1 MRASTKKYLA
11 LLNPIDLLKTKK
23 VLHVNPTVENK
34 RDVLKET
41 QLSLFV
47 YSPDAVAT
55 HQNILLKDLGKLM
68 NLQNNN
74 WLNVDIVKKD
84 VVEKLSSLF
93 NIHPLIAEDILS
105 ENQRPKID
113 EIDDQIYCVLQ
124 MLYYNDMENSIEN
137 EQVSFV
143 LGKNFLVTFQD
154 DESRD
159 HFDGIREK
167 LQINS
172 SKCRNYQVDYLL
184 YSLLDTIVDQYYNVM
199 EKLGASIEQLEENI
213 SKGQADQFT
222 MNRINSLRKE
232 MILYRRNIVP
242 ARDLIS
248 NLVSIENPLIA
259 EKNKR
264 YFKDVQDHIEQ
275 AVDLSENYRDVVAN
289 IRDLYINQV
298 NLKSNEVMKFLTIV
312 TALLAPATVIGGIF
326 GMNFEKI
333 PYLHNV
339 YGFWLAVGLMLI
351 IPVIMLWWFRR
362 KGWF

>member
-1 MRASTKKYLA
+1 MTNTAKKYLA
-11 LLNPIDLLKTKK
+11 LLNPLDLLKTQK
-23 VLHVNPTVENK
+23 VLQVNPTVESNRDELKKTIMSLYVYDAESINK
-34 RDVLKET
+34 HE
-41 QLSLFV
+41 
-47 YSPDAVAT
+47 
-55 HQNILLKDLGKLM
+55 NIGIENISK
-68 NLQNNN
+68 NLQVDKKI
-74 WLNVDIVKKD
+74 WLNVDIVKNEIISNLAKVFD
-84 VVEKLSSLF
+84 
-93 NIHPLIAEDILS
+93 IHPLIAEDILS
-105 ENQRPKID
+105 ENQRPKMD

-124 MLYYNDMENSIEN
+124 MLYYNDTDNSIEN

-143 LGKNFLVTFQD
+143 LSNNILISFQD

-159 HFDGIREK
+159 HFNPIREK
-167 LQINS
+167 LKVAS
-172 SKCRNYQVDYLL
+172 SKCRLLGTDYLL
-184 YSLLDTIVDQYYNVM
+184 YSLLDTIVDNYYIVM
-199 EKLGASIEQLEENI
+199 EKLGANIEHLEETI
-213 SKGQADQFT
+213 SRGKGDQFT
-222 MNRINSLRKE
+222 MNRINNLRKE

-242 ARDLIS
+242 ARDLII
-248 NLVSIENPLIA
+248 NLVRTDNALIM
-259 EKNKR
+259 EHNKR

-326 GMNFEKI
+326 GMNFDKI

-351 IPVIMLWWFRR
+351 VPMCMLFWFRK